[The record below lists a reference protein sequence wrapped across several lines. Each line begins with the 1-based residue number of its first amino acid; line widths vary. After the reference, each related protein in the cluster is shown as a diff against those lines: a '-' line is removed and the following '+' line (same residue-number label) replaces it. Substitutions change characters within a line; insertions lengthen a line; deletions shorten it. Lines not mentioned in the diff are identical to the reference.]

1 MAPRF
6 APLSRRFD
14 TFRRRCRIHTFA
26 PVASFY
32 QLQGFP
38 RRRKTRPSSLFPN
51 LVRTQRKEREIE
63 IEGEPEI

>member
-26 PVASFY
+26 PVALFNHFP
-32 QLQGFP
+32 GFP
-38 RRRKTRPSSLFPN
+38 RRRKTRPLSLFQT
-51 LVRTQRKEREIE
+51 LVRIQQRDKSV
-63 IEGEPEI
+63 